1 VAEKT
6 TPSENCVIGNALI
19 LGKTFY
25 LILPQQRL
33 SSNSPGERMSSVKQ
47 KITLWEFFQSLGKTF
62 MLPVALL
69 SFCGIML
76 GIGSSLSSH
85 DVITLI
91 PFLGNPLL
99 QLVFTWMSKVG
110 SFAFSFLPV
119 MFAIAIPLGMARENK
134 GVAAFSGFVG
144 FAVMNLA
151 VNFWLTAKGILPT
164 SDAAVLKANNIQS
177 ILGIQSIDTGI
188 LGAVIVGIIV
198 FYLHER
204 FHTIRLP
211 DALAF
216 FGGTRFVPI
225 ITTLVM
231 GLAGLAIPLIWP
243 WFAKAIA
250 GLGWVINS
258 AGDFGPMIFG
268 TGERLL
274 LPFGLQHILVAIIRF
289 TDAGGTMDVC
299 GHSVSGALTIFQ
311 AQLSCPTSG
320 GFSESATRFLS
331 QGKMPAFLGGL
342 PGAALAMYHCARPE
356 NRHKIKGLL
365 ISGVVACVVG
375 GTTEPLEF
383 LFLFVAP
390 FLYLIHAVLTGLGF
404 TVMAVLGVTIG
415 NTDGNVIDFV
425 VFGILHGLSTKWYWV
440 PVVAAVWFAG
450 YYLIFRF
457 AITRFNIK
465 TPGRE
470 LDTPLG
476 EKMSRGPVGKSGYNT
491 PAILAALGGID
502 NITSLDN
509 CLTRLRLSVKDMSL
523 VDDAALKA
531 NRVIGVVHLNQHNL
545 QVVIGPQ
552 VQSVKDEI
560 ATLMPQTSA

>member
-1 VAEKT
+1 MTTRT
-6 TPSENCVIGNALI
+6 TP
-19 LGKTFY
+19 
-25 LILPQQRL
+25 
-33 SSNSPGERMSSVKQ
+33 
-47 KITLWEFFQSLGKTF
+47 KITLWEFFQQLGKTF

-85 DVITLI
+85 DVLTLI
-91 PFLGNPLL
+91 PALGNPVL
-99 QLVFTWMSKVG
+99 QAIFTWMSKVG

-119 MFAIAIPLGMARENK
+119 MFCIAIPLGLARENK
-134 GVAAFSGFVG
+134 GVAAFAGFVG
-144 FAVMNLA
+144 YAVMNLA

-164 SDAAVLKANNIQS
+164 TDAAILKANNVQN

-188 LGAVIVGIIV
+188 LGAVIAGIIV
-198 FYLHER
+198 WMLHER
-204 FHTIRLP
+204 FHNIRLP

-225 ITTLVM
+225 ISSVVM
-231 GLAGLAIPLIWP
+231 GLVGLVIPLVWP
-243 WFAKAIA
+243 VFAMGIN
-250 GLGWVINS
+250 GLGHIINS
-258 AGDFGPMIFG
+258 AGEFGPMLFG

-274 LPFGLQHILVAIIRF
+274 LPFGLHHILVALIRF
-289 TDAGGTMDVC
+289 TEAGGTQEVC

-311 AQLSCPTSG
+311 AQLSCPTTQ

-365 ISGVVACVVG
+365 ISGLIACVIG

-390 FLYLIHAVLTGLGF
+390 VLYVIHALLTGLGF
-404 TVMAVLGVTIG
+404 TDVEIASNIEKVMAGA
-415 NTDGNVIDFV
+415 
-425 VFGILHGLSTKWYWV
+425 
-440 PVVAAVWFAG
+440 P
-450 YYLIFRF
+450 
-457 AITRFNIK
+457 
-465 TPGRE
+465 
-470 LDTPLG
+470 
-476 EKMSRGPVGKSGYNT
+476 GKSGYNV
-491 PAILAALGGID
+491 PAILAALGGAE
-502 NITSLDN
+502 NIVSLDN
-509 CLTRLRLSVKDMSL
+509 CITRLRLSVKDMSL
-523 VDDAALKA
+523 VNVQALKD
-531 NRVIGVVHLNQHNL
+531 NRAIGVVQLNQHNL

-560 ATLMPQTSA
+560 AVLMHTVQA

>member
-1 VAEKT
+1 MA
-6 TPSENCVIGNALI
+6 
-19 LGKTFY
+19 
-25 LILPQQRL
+25 R
-33 SSNSPGERMSSVKQ
+33 KQ
-47 KITLWEFFQSLGKTF
+47 KITLWEFFQGLGKTF

-76 GIGSSLSSH
+76 GIGSSLSSR

-91 PFLGNPLL
+91 PILGHPWL
-99 QLVFTWMSKVG
+99 QLIFVWMSKTG
-110 SFAFSFLPV
+110 AFAFSFLPV

-144 FAVMNLA
+144 YAVMNLA
-151 VNFWLTAKGILPT
+151 INFWLTVKGILPT
-164 SDAAVLKANNIQS
+164 SDAAILKANNIQS
-177 ILGIQSIDTGI
+177 VLGIQSIDTGI
-188 LGAVIVGIIV
+188 LGAVIIGILV

-225 ITTLVM
+225 VTLLVT
-231 GLAGLAIPLIWP
+231 GVAGLLVPLIWP
-243 WFAKAIA
+243 GFAAAIR
-250 GLGWVINS
+250 GLGWIING
-258 AGDFGPMIFG
+258 AGDWGPMIFG

-289 TDAGGTMDVC
+289 TDAGGTLDVC

-311 AQLSCPTSG
+311 AQLSCPDTH
-320 GFSESATRFLS
+320 GFAESATRFLS

-342 PGAALAMYHCARPE
+342 PGAALAIYHCARPE

-375 GTTEPLEF
+375 GTTEPIEF

-390 FLYLIHAVLTGLGF
+390 VLYVIHALLTGLGF
-404 TVMAVLGVTIG
+404 SVIAMLGVTIG

-440 PVVAAVWFAG
+440 PAIAALWFAI
-450 YYLIFRF
+450 YYTLFRF

-470 LDTPLG
+470 TDNPQF
-476 EKMSRGPVGKSGYNT
+476 EKTLASAGGGSGYNT
-491 PAILAALGGID
+491 PAILAALGGPE
-502 NITSLDN
+502 NITALDN
-509 CLTRLRLSVKDMSL
+509 CLTRLRLSVVDSSL

-531 NRVIGVVHLNQHNL
+531 HGAIGVVHLNQHSL
-545 QVVIGPQ
+545 QVVMGPQ
-552 VQSVKDEI
+552 VQSVKD
-560 ATLMPQTSA
+560 ALSALMNVSPA

>member
-1 VAEKT
+1 
-6 TPSENCVIGNALI
+6 
-19 LGKTFY
+19 
-25 LILPQQRL
+25 
-33 SSNSPGERMSSVKQ
+33 MSVKP

-85 DVITLI
+85 DVTTLL
-91 PFLGNPLL
+91 PWLAHPVL
-99 QLVFTWMSKVG
+99 QLIFTWMSKIG
-110 SFAFSFLPV
+110 SFAFSYLPV
-119 MFAIAIPLGMARENK
+119 MFAIAIPLGMARDNK
-134 GVAAFSGFVG
+134 GVAAFAGFVG

-151 VNFWLTAKGILPT
+151 VNFWLTIKGILPT
-164 SDAAVLKANNIQS
+164 TDSAVLKASNITS
-177 ILGIQSIDTGI
+177 IIGIQSIDTGI

-198 FYLHER
+198 FCLHER

-225 ITTLVM
+225 ITALVM
-231 GLAGLAIPLIWP
+231 GLLGLIIPLIWP
-243 WFAKAIA
+243 LFAAGIR
-250 GLGWVINS
+250 GLGWIINS
-258 AGDFGPMIFG
+258 AGNFGPMIFG

-289 TDAGGTMDVC
+289 TDAGGTMEVC

-320 GFSESATRFLS
+320 GFAESATRFLS

-342 PGAALAMYHCARPE
+342 PGAALAMYHCAHAE

-375 GTTEPLEF
+375 GTTEPIEF

-390 FLYLIHAVLTGLGF
+390 LLYLVHALLTGLGF

-415 NTDGNVIDFV
+415 NTDGNIIDFI
-425 VFGILHGLSTKWYWV
+425 VFGVLHGLTTKWYFV
-440 PVVAAVWFAG
+440 PMVAAVWFVA
-450 YYLIFRF
+450 YYAIFRF

-465 TPGRE
+465 TPGRDLE
-470 LDTPLG
+470 TDREENITTSTSG
-476 EKMSRGPVGKSGYNT
+476 SKSGYNT
-491 PAILAALGGID
+491 PAILAALGGRE

-509 CLTRLRLSVKDMSL
+509 CLTRLRLSVNDMSL
-523 VDDAALKA
+523 VDDATLKA
-531 NRVIGVVHLNQHNL
+531 HRVIGVVHLNQNNL

-552 VQSVKDEI
+552 VQSVKDEMVN
-560 ATLMPQTSA
+560 LMSRQPA

>member
-1 VAEKT
+1 MT
-6 TPSENCVIGNALI
+6 ID
-19 LGKTFY
+19 
-25 LILPQQRL
+25 
-33 SSNSPGERMSSVKQ
+33 KQ
-47 KITLWEFFQSLGKTF
+47 KISVWEFFQSLGKTF

-76 GIGSSLSSH
+76 GIGSSFSSH
-85 DVITLI
+85 DVVTLL
-91 PFLGNPLL
+91 PWLGNPVL
-99 QLVFTWMSKVG
+99 QLIFTWMSKIG
-110 SFAFSFLPV
+110 SFAFSYLPV

-144 FAVMNLA
+144 FAVLNLA
-151 VNFWLTAKGILPT
+151 VNFWLTVKGILPS
-164 SDAAVLKANNIQS
+164 SDPAVLKAHDIQNI
-177 ILGIQSIDTGI
+177 IGIQSIDTGI
-188 LGAVIVGIIV
+188 LGSVIVGIIV

-231 GLAGLAIPLIWP
+231 GLAGLIVPLIWP
-243 WFAKAIA
+243 WFAAAIR
-250 GLGWVINS
+250 GLGWVING

-299 GHSVSGALTIFQ
+299 GKSVSGALTIFQ
-311 AQLSCPTSG
+311 AQLSCPTSV

-365 ISGVVACVVG
+365 ISGVVACMIG
-375 GTTEPLEF
+375 GTTEPIEF

-390 FLYLIHAVLTGLGF
+390 VLYVIHALLTGLGF
-404 TVMAVLGVTIG
+404 TLMAVLGVTIG
-415 NTDGNVIDFV
+415 NTDGNLIDFV

-440 PVVAAVWFAG
+440 PVVAAAWFAG

-457 AITRFNIK
+457 AITRFNIS

-470 LDTPLG
+470 IDIHRDT
-476 EKMSRGPVGKSGYNT
+476 SGKTSLAPGAGYSGYDA
-491 PAILAALGGID
+491 PAILAALGGST
-502 NITSLDN
+502 NITTIDN
-509 CLTRLRLSVKDMSL
+509 CLTRLRLTVHDMAL
-523 VDDAALKA
+523 VNDSELKLL
-531 NRVIGVVHLNQHNL
+531 RVLGVVHLKQNSL

-560 ATLMPQTSA
+560 VSLMQKIPA

>member
-1 VAEKT
+1 MT
-6 TPSENCVIGNALI
+6 TKAV
-19 LGKTFY
+19 
-25 LILPQQRL
+25 
-33 SSNSPGERMSSVKQ
+33 Q
-47 KITLWEFFQSLGKTF
+47 KITLWEFFQQLGKTF

-76 GIGSSLSSH
+76 GIGSSLGSR
-85 DVITLI
+85 DVITLL
-91 PFLGNPLL
+91 PALGHPLL
-99 QLVFTWMSKVG
+99 QALFMWMSKIG

-119 MFAIAIPLGMARENK
+119 MFCIAIPLGLARENK
-134 GVAAFSGFVG
+134 GVAAFAGFVG

-151 VNFWLTAKGILPT
+151 TNVWLTARGILPST
-164 SDAAVLKANNIQS
+164 DSAVLKVHNIQNV
-177 ILGIQSIDTGI
+177 IGIPSIDTGI
-188 LGAVIVGIIV
+188 LGAVIAGIIV
-198 FYLHER
+198 WLLHER

-231 GLAGLAIPLIWP
+231 GVVGLVIPLIWP
-243 WFAKAIA
+243 VFAAGIS
-250 GLGWVINS
+250 GLGHIINS

-274 LPFGLQHILVAIIRF
+274 LPFGLQHILVALIRF
-289 TDAGGTMDVC
+289 TEAGGTMDVC
-299 GHSVSGALTIFQ
+299 GHTVSGALTIFQ
-311 AQLSCPTSG
+311 AQLSCPETQ

-365 ISGVVACVVG
+365 ISGVIACTVG

-390 FLYLIHAVLTGLGF
+390 ALYLIHALLTGLGF
-404 TVMAVLGVTIG
+404 TMMAVLGVTIG

-425 VFGILHGLSTKWYWV
+425 VFGILHGLSTKWYMV
-440 PVVAAVWFAG
+440 PVVAGVWFAV
-450 YYLIFRF
+450 YYGIFRF

-465 TPGRE
+465 TPGRDPE
-470 LDTPLG
+470 MATAG
-476 EKMSRGPVGKSGYNT
+476 SEKTAPVVTGKSGYNV
-491 PAILAALGGID
+491 PAILNALGGAK
-502 NITSLDN
+502 NIVSLDN
-509 CLTRLRLSVKDMSL
+509 CITRLRLSVKDMDK
-523 VDDAALKA
+523 VNPDALKA
-531 NRVIGVVHLNQHNL
+531 NRAIGVIQLNAHNL
-545 QVVIGPQ
+545 QVVIGTQ
-552 VQSVKDEI
+552 VQSVKDEMVV
-560 ATLMPQTSA
+560 LMNTVEA